1 MLTPICLVAPPL
13 AGREAA
19 ALKLAARFSKGERE
33 ALRKRYLDAAVVD
46 RSGGLRTTGVRWW
59 LKYVTLGRGKA
70 PFTRLTATSSFQ
82 DKLEAEELL
91 MDFALWLALC
101 KPSGRQISARTIKKY
116 ISQVRAW
123 HLRQY
128 RTHLCGDLD
137 YSAINDLMKGVCRLI
152 QQPAKRVRY
161 GVRTQH
167 LSAAIARHLSG
178 ASPDDANWAAALSV
192 GFCGLMRA
200 AEFSLQPGEKFNP
213 LMHLTR
219 ADVSFRRTAAGLKYV
234 IIMMR
239 PAKLKP
245 GRGKDVPLLLAGG
258 GTLLDP
264 VAALERLWTL
274 DPVPEDQLASTPLFR
289 TAKSGEMR
297 VSQVRGM
304 VKLLMSMLGLDPAKF
319 GAHSLRIG
327 GATAGLAGK
336 LSEHTLRAAG
346 RWQGD
351 AMSLYTRASKE
362 AMMSIATIV
371 GSTAFEDIER
381 GEFVDEELMVT
392 SKDLQARGG
401 IYDTFVG
408 DDLVADAI
416 AGDDESEEDEA

>member
-1 MLTPICLVAPPL
+1 M
-13 AGREAA
+13 
-19 ALKLAARFSKGERE
+19 
-33 ALRKRYLDAAVVD
+33 LRKRYLDAAVVD

-59 LKYVTLGRGKA
+59 LKYVVLGRSLA
-70 PFTRLTATSSFQ
+70 PFTRLTAHSSLE
-82 DKLEAEELL
+82 DKLEAEQLL

-101 KPSGRQISARTIKKY
+101 RPSGRPISARTIKKY

-137 YSAINDLMKGVCRLI
+137 YSAVNDLMKGVCRLI
-152 QQPAKRVRY
+152 EQPAKRVRY

-167 LSAAIARHLSG
+167 LSEAIARHLSS
-178 ASPDDANWAAALSV
+178 ASPDDANWAAALTV

-200 AEFSLQPGEKFNP
+200 AEFSLQRKEVFNP
-213 LMHLTR
+213 LLHLSR
-219 ADVSFRRTAAGLKYV
+219 ADVAFRRTAAGRKYV

-245 GRGKDVPLLLAGG
+245 GRGKDVPLLLSGG

-264 VAALERLWTL
+264 VAALERLWAQ
-274 DPVPEDQLASTPLFR
+274 DPVPLDQRASTPLFR
-289 TAKSGEMR
+289 TAASGEMR
-297 VSQVRGM
+297 VAQVRGM
-304 VKLLMSMLGLDPAKF
+304 VKLLMSMLGLDPRTF

-327 GATAGLAGK
+327 GATAGLAGN

-381 GEFVDEELMVT
+381 GAFVDEDLMVRAEE
-392 SKDLQARGG
+392 LQQGG
-401 IYDTFVG
+401 GTYDALVG
-408 DDLVADAI
+408 SDLVADAL
-416 AGDDESEEDEA
+416 DDEASDEEAD

>member
-1 MLTPICLVAPPL
+1 M
-13 AGREAA
+13 
-19 ALKLAARFSKGERE
+19 
-33 ALRKRYLDAAVVD
+33 D

-59 LKYVTLGRGKA
+59 LKYIVLGRGRV
-70 PFTRLTATSSFQ
+70 PFTRLTAQSSLEE
-82 DKLEAEELL
+82 KLEAEQLL

-101 KPSGRQISARTIKKY
+101 KPSGRTISAKTIKKY

-123 HLRQY
+123 HLRQF

-137 YSAINDLMKGVCRLI
+137 YSAVNGLMKGVCRLI
-152 QQPAKRVRY
+152 EQPAKRVRY

-167 LSAAIARHLSG
+167 LSVAIARHLKG
-178 ASPDDANWAAALSV
+178 ETPDDANWAAALTT

-200 AEFSLQPGEKFNP
+200 AEFSLQPGESFNA
-213 LMHLTR
+213 LRNLTR
-219 ADVSFRRTAAGLKYV
+219 ADVSFRKTKAGKKYV

-239 PAKLKP
+239 PAKLQP

-264 VAALERLWTL
+264 VAALERLWAL

-289 TAKSGEMR
+289 TAKGGSLR

-304 VKLLMSMLGLDPAKF
+304 VKLLMSMIGQDPSKF

-346 RWQGD
+346 RWKGD

-371 GSTAFEDIER
+371 GSTEFEDIER
-381 GEFVDEELMVT
+381 GEFADEELMVT
-392 SKDLQARGG
+392 TKDLGSRGG
-401 IYDTFVG
+401 TYDG
-408 DDLVADAI
+408 HLDDDMVADAL
-416 AGDDESEEDEA
+416 ATNDNYEDSE